1 MLSYLHRI
9 VLWSLSQLDVRHQ
22 GIRWLQPRRTW
33 LVNVE
38 IYPRVL
44 LTPKS
49 VSALLGLWRVQAILQ
64 SSSFYGLLVKS
75 LHCRPQYPCF
85 RLIRHF
91 FYLQSWT
98 SLYSGHWT
106 QCSPQDLGLSAPL
119 LSSLLSFFLVDSQS
133 EAFRCH
139 GRRLGWM
146 TRGAW
151 VSHNSEP
158 LHLP

>member
-44 LTPKS
+44 LTSKS
-49 VSALLGLWRVQAILQ
+49 VSALLGLCRVQAILE
-64 SSSFYGLLVKS
+64 SSSFCGLLVKS
-75 LHCRPQYPCF
+75 LNCQTQYPCF

-106 QCSPQDLGLSAPL
+106 QCSPQDFGLSAPL
-119 LSSLLSFFLVDSQS
+119 LSNLLSFFLVDSQS
-133 EAFRCH
+133 EAFRCYWI
-139 GRRLGWM
+139 RLGWM
-146 TRGAW
+146 TRGACM
-151 VSHNSEP
+151 SHNSET
-158 LHLP
+158 LHVP

>member
-44 LTPKS
+44 LTPQS
-49 VSALLGLWRVQAILQ
+49 VSALLGLCRVQAILQ
-64 SSSFYGLLVKS
+64 SSSFCGLLVKS
-75 LHCRPQYPCF
+75 LHCRPQNPCF
-85 RLIRHF
+85 RFIRHF

-106 QCSPQDLGLSAPL
+106 QCSPQDFGLSAPSAVKSLVFLPCGFSELKFQVL
-119 LSSLLSFFLVDSQS
+119 LNNIGMNDKRSLGV
-133 EAFRCH
+133 
-139 GRRLGWM
+139 
-146 TRGAW
+146 T
-151 VSHNSEP
+151 
-158 LHLP
+158 

>member
-9 VLWSLSQLDVRHQ
+9 VLWSLPQLDVRHQ
-22 GIRWLQPRRTW
+22 GIRWLQPRRTR

-49 VSALLGLWRVQAILQ
+49 VSALLGLCRVQAILQ

-85 RLIRHF
+85 RLIRLAAVLLPAKLDF
-91 FYLQSWT
+91 TLPRT
-98 SLYSGHWT
+98 LNTVLPSGLWT
-106 QCSPQDLGLSAPL
+106 QCSPAVKSLVFLTCGFSEWSFQVSRKEIRMNDKGSLG
-119 LSSLLSFFLVDSQS
+119 V
-133 EAFRCH
+133 
-139 GRRLGWM
+139 
-146 TRGAW
+146 T
-151 VSHNSEP
+151 
-158 LHLP
+158 